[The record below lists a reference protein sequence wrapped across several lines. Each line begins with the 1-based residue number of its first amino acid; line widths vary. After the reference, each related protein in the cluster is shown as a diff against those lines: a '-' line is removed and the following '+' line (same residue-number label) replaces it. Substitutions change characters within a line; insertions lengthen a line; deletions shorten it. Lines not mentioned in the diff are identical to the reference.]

1 MIDGNARCGCATRV
15 AIGLAVAAADWVELL
30 CANRWLGL
38 AAAFCIRDLALT
50 DTEVTILSLRAGQP
64 PDGAANSPG
73 RLRGLIIV
81 AREKHDR
88 EETG

>member
-1 MIDGNARCGCATRV
+1 MPS
-15 AIGLAVAAADWVELL
+15 AAADWVELL

-38 AAAFCIRDLALT
+38 AGAFCIRDLALT

-73 RLRGLIIV
+73 RLLGLIIV

-88 EETG
+88 DETG